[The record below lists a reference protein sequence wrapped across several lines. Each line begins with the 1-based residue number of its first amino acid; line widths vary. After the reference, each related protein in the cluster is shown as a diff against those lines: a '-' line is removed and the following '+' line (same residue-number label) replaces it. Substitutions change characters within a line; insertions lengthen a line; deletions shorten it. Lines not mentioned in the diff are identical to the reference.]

1 MPSAEAFR
9 IAWTTELGELVAVEP
24 QLAEVSAHA
33 EELASG
39 YNEPENARL
48 MAHTEP
54 YSPWD
59 VTEHYRGLLEEGARL
74 FLLFVEDQLVGDAD
88 LRGFRHNSA
97 EFAFLI
103 AARARQGKGLGTR
116 LALMIH
122 AFAFT
127 TLGLERL
134 YASISPENRASRRVF
149 EKLGFSIDDGPEAR
163 TFADE
168 PQDIVMRIDRT
179 AFLQLNGPAVA
190 RIVIGHRSSAPA
202 AREQGSPAD

>member
-1 MPSAEAFR
+1 VAARTGFR
-9 IAWTTELGELVAVEP
+9 IVWTTELGELVALEP

-33 EELASG
+33 EGLAAG

-54 YSPWD
+54 FSPSE
-59 VTEHYRGLLEEGARL
+59 VVEHYRAMDAEGARP
-74 FLLFVEDQLVGDAD
+74 FLLFFNGALVGDAD
-88 LRGFRHNSA
+88 LRGFRDRAA

-103 AARARQGKGLGTR
+103 AARERQGKGLGTR

-127 TLGLERL
+127 TLGLERV

-149 EKLGFSIDDGPEAR
+149 EKLGYTVDDGPKAR
-163 TFADE
+163 SFADE
-168 PQDIVMRIDRT
+168 PEDVMMGIDRT
-179 AFLQLNGPAVA
+179 TFLRVNGGVVA
-190 RIVIGHRSSAPA
+190 SIAIQRRS
-202 AREQGSPAD
+202 